1 MDSCIRGFDQVSFN
15 DIFFT
20 STGRLNTNSSF
31 PTMTEM
37 VAPSAPQ
44 PPKKKE
50 ATGLEFLEGISVRFR
65 SFTRPSSS
73 SSDVVLDLIFIRQ
86 LSTNTKK
93 KKKGVN

>member
-1 MDSCIRGFDQVSFN
+1 MHSCFRGLRKRERYFPHFN
-15 DIFFT
+15 GKI
-20 STGRLNTNSSF
+20 NTNNSF

-65 SFTRPSSS
+65 LFTRPSSS
-73 SSDVVLDLIFIRQ
+73 SSDVVLDLIFFRQ
-86 LSTNTKK
+86 LSTKTK

>member
-1 MDSCIRGFDQVSFN
+1 
-15 DIFFT
+15 
-20 STGRLNTNSSF
+20 
-31 PTMTEM
+31 MTEM

-65 SFTRPSSS
+65 LFTRPSSS
-73 SSDVVLDLIFIRQ
+73 SSDVVLDLIFICQ
-86 LSTNTKK
+86 LSTKTKK

>member
-1 MDSCIRGFDQVSFN
+1 MSKKKRKRYFSSLQ
-15 DIFFT
+15 
-20 STGRLNTNSSF
+20 TGRLNTNNSF

-65 SFTRPSSS
+65 LFTRLSSS
-73 SSDVVLDLIFIRQ
+73 SSDVVLDLIFSRQ
-86 LSTNTKK
+86 LSTKTK

>member
-1 MDSCIRGFDQVSFN
+1 MHSCFRGLRKRERYFPHFN
-15 DIFFT
+15 GKIP
-20 STGRLNTNSSF
+20 NTNNSF

-65 SFTRPSSS
+65 LFTRPSSS
-73 SSDVVLDLIFIRQ
+73 SSDVVLDLIFFRQ
-86 LSTNTKK
+86 LSTKTK